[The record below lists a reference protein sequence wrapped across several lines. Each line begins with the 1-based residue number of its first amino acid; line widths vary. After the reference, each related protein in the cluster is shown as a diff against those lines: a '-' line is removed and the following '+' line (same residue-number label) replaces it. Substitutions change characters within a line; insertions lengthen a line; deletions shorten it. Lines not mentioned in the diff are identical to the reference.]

1 MATVVVMRLLLAP
14 LLAWAIASM
23 MGLQGLTLNV
33 VVLESAMPT
42 AVITTILATEFES
55 DPPFAALA
63 VLTTTLLSIPTVTI
77 LLNWLT

>member
-1 MATVVVMRLLLAP
+1 MGTVVVLRLLAAP
-14 LLAWAIASM
+14 ALAWAIARVLGM
-23 MGLQGLTLNV
+23 QGLALNV

-42 AVITTILATEFES
+42 AVITTILATEFDS

-77 LLNWLT
+77 LLNWLA